1 VYCWTRSAFVK
12 TSLIVYS
19 LEYKKEYLDRY
30 IMCFIFGRI
39 DRVLKSE
46 HAVASSF
53 PEENSKQLVRKS
65 LKAYDEL
72 CI

>member
-1 VYCWTRSAFVK
+1 
-12 TSLIVYS
+12 
-19 LEYKKEYLDRY
+19 
-30 IMCFIFGRI
+30 MCFIFGRI